1 MIAGWDHL
9 PMDQD
14 DPEKRIEELERQLSD
29 SRATGD
35 AGASP
40 QPQAP
45 PAWTPPPPPPAAP
58 QSPGYVAPPAGY
70 WENPTNAAPPA
81 YSFPTAPTTS
91 SGRGGG
97 ARIAIILLAAGIP
110 VIILVVVGI
119 VVFSTLHSA
128 TKPFMSTVPTQ
139 HETGSEHSSGSQS
152 SGSGSSAAAT
162 PTQLLTAD
170 GLTKLFAAIR
180 NKFGDTMGYQLSVYP
195 DYAVVDHADPQNSQH
210 KRSYVYRSGS
220 WNDFGE
226 PDHVSSMDTLVDL
239 SKFDPAAVAA
249 KLPGAPQALN
259 VPNPDSTYLIVE
271 GYEGG
276 TRIAIYESGN
286 GDSGYMDLNPDGSV
300 KAMHPQ
306 T

>member
-1 MIAGWDHL
+1 
-9 PMDQD
+9 MDQD

-29 SRATGD
+29 ARAASDT
-35 AGASP
+35 GASQ

-45 PAWTPPPPPPAAP
+45 PAWTPVPP
-58 QSPGYVAPPAGY
+58 QPGAGQPAPPASGYVPPSPGY
-70 WENPTNAAPPA
+70 WENPTSVAPPA
-81 YSFPTAPTTS
+81 YSFPSAP

-97 ARIAIILLAAGIP
+97 GGRIALLLLVAGLPIIGLVIGGI
-110 VIILVVVGI
+110 I
-119 VVFSTLHSA
+119 FFTTLHQA
-128 TKPFMSTVPTQ
+128 TKPFVATLPSQ
-139 HETGSEHSSGSQS
+139 HETGSQHSAGSQS
-152 SGSGSSAAAT
+152 SAGGSSSAG
-162 PTQLLTAD
+162 PTQFLTAD
-170 GLTKLFAAIR
+170 GLTKLFAEIR

-220 WNDFGE
+220 WSDFGE
-226 PDHVSSMDTLVDL
+226 PEHVSSMDSLVDL

-249 KLPGAPQALN
+249 KLPEAPQALN

-271 GYEGG
+271 GDEGG